1 MLNYKVYGLIGVES
15 KLSNWNADFTGNPR
29 SMTNGVIYGTDKAL
43 KYAIRNYWDL
53 QGKELFVYKKLHN
66 VKEKLIPMTLSD
78 KYISKYGEIKDSKS
92 LLTNLFSIIDIKQ
105 FGVAFALKNWN
116 ISINGAVQIGQG
128 LNKLDKNYTI
138 EQEILSPFASSSEKT
153 QSTTGIQIIVEHCCY
168 MYPFVINPLVYNKFM
183 ELGVTDG
190 YLEEDF
196 ENFKGAALNAVS
208 ELNSCSKFGCN
219 NNFVLFIKSDLKKYL
234 PPLDSFINIKE
245 SDNGMVITL
254 KIKEVLSGNEKIEI
268 YYNNLQDK
276 LITDIEKYDS
286 YNIITK
292 EVIKKCT
299 A

>member
-1 MLNYKVYGLIGVES
+1 M
-15 KLSNWNADFTGNPR
+15 
-29 SMTNGVIYGTDKAL
+29 
-43 KYAIRNYWDL
+43 
-53 QGKELFVYKKLHN
+53 
-66 VKEKLIPMTLSD
+66 
-78 KYISKYGEIKDSKS
+78 
-92 LLTNLFSIIDIKQ
+92 
-105 FGVAFALKNWN
+105 
-116 ISINGAVQIGQG
+116 
-128 LNKLDKNYTI
+128 
-138 EQEILSPFASSSEKT
+138 
-153 QSTTGIQIIVEHCCY
+153 
-168 MYPFVINPLVYNKFM
+168 
-183 ELGVTDG
+183 
-190 YLEEDF
+190 EEDF
-196 ENFKGAALNAVS
+196 ESFKSAALNAVS

>member
-116 ISINGAVQIGQG
+116 ISIN
-128 LNKLDKNYTI
+128 
-138 EQEILSPFASSSEKT
+138 
-153 QSTTGIQIIVEHCCY
+153 
-168 MYPFVINPLVYNKFM
+168 
-183 ELGVTDG
+183 
-190 YLEEDF
+190 
-196 ENFKGAALNAVS
+196 
-208 ELNSCSKFGCN
+208 
-219 NNFVLFIKSDLKKYL
+219 
-234 PPLDSFINIKE
+234 
-245 SDNGMVITL
+245 
-254 KIKEVLSGNEKIEI
+254 
-268 YYNNLQDK
+268 
-276 LITDIEKYDS
+276 
-286 YNIITK
+286 
-292 EVIKKCT
+292 
-299 A
+299 